1 MAVADSIVDTSALT
15 RLRRP
20 PVRDV
25 LEPLLVAGRAAICST
40 TKCELLW
47 STRNTAEYDVVRQ
60 WWDQVELLQVEPADW
75 EHAIDVQRELW
86 HRGQH
91 RAVGWPDLLLSAV
104 AVRHRVTVV
113 HYDRDFELVAEVTG
127 QPMAWVVPAGTVP

>member
-1 MAVADSIVDTSALT
+1 MAVADSVVDTSALT

-20 PVRDV
+20 PVRAV

-40 TKCELLW
+40 TQVELLW
-47 STRNTAEYDVVRQ
+47 STRNTAEYDAVLQR
-60 WWDQVELLQVEPADW
+60 WNHVELLQVEPADW
-75 EHAIDVQRELW
+75 DHAINVQRELW
-86 HRGQH
+86 DSGQH

-104 AVRHRVTVV
+104 AVRHRVTVL

-127 QPMAWVVPAGTVP
+127 QPAAWVVPPGTVP